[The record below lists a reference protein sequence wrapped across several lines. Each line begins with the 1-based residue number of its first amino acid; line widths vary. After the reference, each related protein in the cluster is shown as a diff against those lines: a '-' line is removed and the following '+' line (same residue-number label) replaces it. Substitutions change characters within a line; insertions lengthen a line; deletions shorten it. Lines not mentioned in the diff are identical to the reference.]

1 VSVCVGLKTDIRDIL
16 GASTKYFGHTMKY
29 EKLFYQG
36 IMEQA
41 KRLKNMGGECL
52 YYFEVFK
59 AYN

>member
-1 VSVCVGLKTDIRDIL
+1 
-16 GASTKYFGHTMKY
+16 MKY
-29 EKLFYQG
+29 KKLFYQG

-52 YYFEVFK
+52 DYFEVFK